1 MKKATFGFNINDIAE
16 IAILC
21 SLAIVL
27 DQFCKI
33 PLGATGGSINLSML
47 PLYIIALRHGW
58 FKGFIGGGIIYAVTT
73 CIIDGYGFQFFPLEY
88 FVAYGSV
95 GILGIFANF
104 IYKKFNK
111 NNKYKMMFLWMQ
123 QANFLTIIKKTD
135 RADSLQIK
143 LSDSNLIMKIIAKR

>member
-111 NNKYKMMFLWMQ
+111 NNKY
-123 QANFLTIIKKTD
+123 NI
-135 RADSLQIK
+135 
-143 LSDSNLIMKIIAKR
+143 IIAYSVLVLSLIHI

>member
-47 PLYIIALRHGW
+47 PLYIIL
-58 FKGFIGGGIIYAVTT
+58 FLFLSQICFI
-73 CIIDGYGFQFFPLEY
+73 FLFFI
-88 FVAYGSV
+88 V
-95 GILGIFANF
+95 
-104 IYKKFNK
+104 
-111 NNKYKMMFLWMQ
+111 
-123 QANFLTIIKKTD
+123 
-135 RADSLQIK
+135 
-143 LSDSNLIMKIIAKR
+143 